1 LRLDQQ
7 PQHKVEVTT
16 AVVMEMPKEGIEVLS
31 SDECEQ
37 LLRSSSLGRLA
48 LVVNGHPEVFP
59 VNYAF
64 AEGVVV
70 FRTAPGLKLER
81 APLTRVAFEV
91 DRVDTAHGIAWSVV
105 IKGTAHDI
113 TTAADRLPERLR
125 SLAIHPQAP
134 GARNALM
141 AIHED
146 SISGRRFGLPPQGQT
161 PWLHLP

>member
-1 LRLDQQ
+1 M
-7 PQHKVEVTT
+7 
-16 AVVMEMPKEGIEVLS
+16 AVVKTVPKEGIEVLS

-37 LLRSSSLGRLA
+37 LLRSSNLGRLA
-48 LVVNGHPEVFP
+48 LVVNGRPEVFP

-81 APLTRVAFEV
+81 APLTQVAFEV

-105 IKGTAHDI
+105 VKGTAHDMS
-113 TTAADRLPERLR
+113 TAVDRLPERLR
-125 SLAIHPQAP
+125 SLAVRPQAP
-134 GARNALM
+134 GTHEAWM

-146 SISGRRFGLPPQGQT
+146 SISGRRFGLPPVGQT

>member
-1 LRLDQQ
+1 M
-7 PQHKVEVTT
+7 
-16 AVVMEMPKEGIEVLS
+16 AVLKTMPKEGIEVLS

-37 LLRSSSLGRLA
+37 LLRSSNLGRLA
-48 LVVNGHPEVFP
+48 LVVNGQPEIFP

-81 APLTRVAFEV
+81 APMTQVAFEV

-105 IKGTAHDI
+105 VKGTAHDMS
-113 TTAADRLPERLR
+113 TAVDRLPERLR
-125 SLAIHPQAP
+125 SLAVRPQAP
-134 GARNALM
+134 GAHKAWM
-141 AIHED
+141 AIHEE
-146 SISGRRFGLPPQGQT
+146 SISGRRFGLPPVGET